1 MLTGCVVATSATVSV
16 GCETVVFV
24 AVAVVV
30 GVETSEVAT
39 AVACDIRLSAFACEV
54 ATGSEFTGASVT
66 SSADAWE
73 VPPTIAAAPS
83 ASTPTAP

>member
-1 MLTGCVVATSATVSV
+1 M
-16 GCETVVFV
+16 FV

-66 SSADAWE
+66 SSADA
-73 VPPTIAAAPS
+73 
-83 ASTPTAP
+83 